1 MSRRPRPG
9 TVGGDSADDG
19 EETRVTRWAGTA
31 STGRIDTAAR
41 RSAAAARRRATAEPV
56 ELTDQQ
62 RSADPLRVAVVA
74 PPWMELPPDAYG
86 GVEAMCSDLVDALV
100 RRGVEVTLLAPGE
113 HGTTAAFRPTGPVAD
128 PRLMGQ
134 APEVVHAA
142 QLPEL
147 LADLGVD
154 VVHDHTFA
162 GPLVAA
168 SHGLPTVVTAHGP
181 VQGELGRYYRALSAG
196 ATLVALSD
204 AQRAGLPSARW
215 AATVPNGVRP
225 DRFPFRA
232 ERGEYA
238 LFLGRM
244 SPDKGPVAAI
254 DAARAAGIPL
264 VLAAKCRENAEVAYF
279 EHAVEPLLGGDVE
292 WVGEVGGR
300 RKLDLLA
307 GARCLLFPIDW
318 EEPFGMVMIEAMAC
332 GTPVVALRRGAVPEV
347 VDHGRTGWVCD
358 RPAELPGALLR
369 AHEIDPR
376 DCRALVE
383 GRFSDAALAGNYER
397 VYRRIAAGP
406 QEAARPAS

>member
-1 MSRRPRPG
+1 M
-9 TVGGDSADDG
+9 
-19 EETRVTRWAGTA
+19 TRWTGTA
-31 STGRIDTAAR
+31 WTGTRIDTAPR
-41 RSAAAARRRATAEPV
+41 RSTGAARRRPGAEAHGPADPRRG
-56 ELTDQQ
+56 T
-62 RSADPLRVAVVA
+62 DPLRVAVVA
-74 PPWMELPPDAYG
+74 PPWLELPPDAYG

-100 RRGVEVTLLAPGE
+100 RRGVAVTLLAPGE

-134 APEVVHAA
+134 ALPEVVHAA

-154 VVHDHTFA
+154 VVHDNTLA

-181 VQGELGRYYRALSAG
+181 VQGALGTYYRALSVG
-196 ATLVALSD
+196 AALVALSD
-204 AQRAGLPSARW
+204 AQRGDLPTARW

-232 ERGEYA
+232 EKDEYA

-264 VLAAKCRENAEVAYF
+264 VMAAKCREDAEVAYF

-358 RPAELPGALLR
+358 RPVELPGAMLR

-376 DCRALVE
+376 ECRAVVE
-383 GRFSDAALAGNYER
+383 GRFSDAKLAANYER
-397 VYRRIAAGP
+397 VYRRTAAVAR
-406 QEAARPAS
+406 EAARPAS

>member
-1 MSRRPRPG
+1 MARRLP
-9 TVGGDSADDG
+9 TVDALGVADG
-19 EETRVTRWAGTA
+19 E
-31 STGRIDTAAR
+31 
-41 RSAAAARRRATAEPV
+41 RS
-56 ELTDQQ
+56 D
-62 RSADPLRVAVVA
+62 DPLRVAVVA
-74 PPWMELPPDAYG
+74 PPWLELPPDAYG
-86 GVEAMCSDLVDALV
+86 GVESMCSDLVDALV
-100 RRGVEVTLLAPGE
+100 RRGVEVTLLAPGQ
-113 HGTTAAFRPTGPVAD
+113 HGTAAAFRPTGPVAD
-128 PRLMGQ
+128 SRLMGQ
-134 APEVVHAA
+134 ALPEVVHAA

-154 VVHDHTFA
+154 VVHDNTLA

-168 SHGLPTVVTAHGP
+168 AHGLPTVVTAHGP
-181 VQGELGRYYRALSAG
+181 VQGDLGTYYRTLSVG
-196 ATLVALSD
+196 ASLVALSD
-204 AQRAGLPSARW
+204 AQRGDLPSAHW

-225 DRFPFRA
+225 DRFPFHA
-232 ERGEYA
+232 EKGEYA

-244 SPDKGPVAAI
+244 SPDKGPVSAI

-264 VLAAKCRENAEVAYF
+264 VMAAKCREDSEVAYF
-279 EHAVEPLLGGDVE
+279 DRAVEPLLGGDVE
-292 WVGEVGGR
+292 WIGEVGGR

-376 DCRALVE
+376 DCRAVVE
-383 GRFSDAALAGNYER
+383 GRYSDAALAANYER
-397 VYRRIAAGP
+397 VYRRVAAGP
-406 QEAARPAS
+406 QEVARPAS